1 MRKLIVAIAIGVGLL
16 VGTTATAGAYG
27 GGPANWQLAFAGTG
41 VAPGTG
47 FGFGFWGWC
56 ELSGGVTAGNDG
68 DCQVSQYVHTPSGKI
83 TCEQDINIT
92 SWFVSQVPFPNFV
105 VSGTSNTHPASATAL
120 CPIAGGVAPSFTDF
134 APGLPAVPGHYNM
147 NGVFG
152 QTGEFQ
158 IQVTQ
163 IR

>member
-1 MRKLIVAIAIGVGLL
+1 PLFLSALIHSSAGYVDTVARHDPRDPAIEEEV
-16 VGTTATAGAYG
+16 Y
-27 GGPANWQLAFAGTG
+27 
-41 VAPGTG
+41 VADH
-47 FGFGFWGWC
+47 
-56 ELSGGVTAGNDG
+56 LD
-68 DCQVSQYVHTPSGKI
+68 
-83 TCEQDINIT
+83 
-92 SWFVSQVPFPNFV
+92 
-105 VSGTSNTHPASATAL
+105 
-120 CPIAGGVAPSFTDF
+120 